1 LRSQNQASEM
11 KKILIIGAG
20 RSCSSL
26 VKYLGEHSTQEGWT
40 VTVTDRDSNLAKDRV
55 EGLPNCEA
63 SSFDALNSDERE
75 KAIQEH
81 DLIVSM
87 LPARFHIDVVRD
99 CIRLKKDI
107 ITPSYVTDEI
117 NALDQEAKDAGIII
131 LNEMGLDPGI
141 DHMSAMKIIDDIK
154 WKGGI
159 MRSFK
164 SFTGGLVAPESD
176 NNPWNYKF
184 TWNPRNVVL
193 AGQGGAAE
201 YIRKGRYKY
210 IAYNN
215 LFNRTEIIP
224 IEGYSDFEGY
234 ANRDSLKYRSVYGL
248 EGIDTIYRG
257 TLRKKGYSIAW
268 NCFVQLG
275 MTDDT
280 YEMQEVTTLT
290 NRGFLNSFL
299 TYDLDKSVEDKMC
312 ERMNIE
318 KGGEIFRKLEW
329 LGLFE
334 NNLIG
339 LKKATPAQALQKILE
354 GKLSLDDGDKDMIVM
369 WHQFIYEVNG
379 KSHQLESH
387 MVAIGE
393 DETYTGMAK
402 TVGFPI
408 GIAAKLILRGE
419 MNMKGVFLPTRKDIY
434 EPVLK
439 ELEDLGIVFVEKEV

>member
-1 LRSQNQASEM
+1 M

-20 RSCSSL
+20 RSSSSL
-26 VKYLGEHSTQEGWT
+26 IKYLGNHSNQENWQI
-40 VTVTDRDSNLAKDRV
+40 TVTDRDLDLAKERV
-55 EGLPNCEA
+55 EGLDNCEA
-63 SSFDALNSDERE
+63 QSFDALDPTKRE
-75 KAIQEH
+75 EAIKQH

-87 LPARFHIDVVRD
+87 LPARFHIEVVRD

-117 NALDQEAKDAGIII
+117 NALDTEAKKAGIII

-141 DHMSAMKIIDDIK
+141 DHMSAMKILDHIK
-154 WKGGI
+154 SQGGK
-159 MRSFK
+159 MVSFK
-164 SFTGGLVAPESD
+164 SFTGGLIAPESD

-201 YIRKGRYKY
+201 YIRKGQYKY
-210 IAYNN
+210 IAYHN
-215 LFNRTEIIP
+215 LFNRTEVIP

-280 YEMQEVTTLT
+280 YDMQNVSTMT
-290 NRGFLNSFL
+290 NRDFINSFL
-299 TYDLDKSVEDKMC
+299 TYDLNKTVEDKLC
-312 ERMNIE
+312 EQLSIE
-318 KGGEIFRKLEW
+318 KGGEVYKKLEW
-329 LGLFE
+329 LGIFE
-334 NNLIG
+334 KNLIG
-339 LKKATPAQALQKILE
+339 LQKATPAQALQKILE

-369 WHQFIYEVNG
+369 WHQFLYELDG

-402 TVGFPI
+402 TVGLPI
-408 GIAAKLILRGE
+408 AIAIKHLLQGKLTL
-419 MNMKGVFLPTRKDIY
+419 KGVHLPTKKEIY
-434 EPVLK
+434 EPVLS
-439 ELEDLGIVFVEKEV
+439 ELEALGIRFIEKEIS